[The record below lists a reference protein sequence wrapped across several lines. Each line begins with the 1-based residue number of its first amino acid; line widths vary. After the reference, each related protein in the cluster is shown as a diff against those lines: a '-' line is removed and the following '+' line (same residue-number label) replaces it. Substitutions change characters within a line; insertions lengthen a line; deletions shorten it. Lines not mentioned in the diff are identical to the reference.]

1 MLHKQD
7 VAQFARGLLIGSADI
22 VPGVSG
28 GTVAL
33 IVGIYTRLV
42 TAISRVDGKT
52 LRLVLEGK
60 WSEAFERID
69 GRFLIGLVLG
79 ILTAILTVSSLIH
92 FLLENK
98 REGTFAAFFG
108 MILGSS
114 ILVIRMVEDWTWL
127 RGAGVAVGAM
137 GAYFFVGLPQFQ
149 NPPQFEPWYLFI
161 CGAFAICAM
170 ILPGVSGSFLLLILG
185 AYSQALTLLSR
196 LKSFSVSTN
205 DMLCI
210 IALGSGIVIGIV
222 SFTKVLRWLLAHYE
236 AITLAVLGGFMIGSL
251 RRLWPFT
258 LDLTPD
264 LPFDKKQLQPIVP
277 DFSAMSTWTSLAL
290 LVAGCLLILV
300 MDWVAT
306 RKAEFGPVPPSPDEA
321 EHPLE
326 THVH

>member
-1 MLHKQD
+1 MSPRRTSEGFVLQKQD

-52 LRLVLEGK
+52 LRLVLGGT
-60 WSEAFERID
+60 WSDAFERID

-127 RGAGVAVGAM
+127 RLAGVAVGAM
-137 GAYFFVGLPQFQ
+137 GAYFF
-149 NPPQFEPWYLFI
+149 
-161 CGAFAICAM
+161 CFA
-170 ILPGVSGSFLLLILG
+170 
-185 AYSQALTLLSR
+185 
-196 LKSFSVSTN
+196 
-205 DMLCI
+205 
-210 IALGSGIVIGIV
+210 
-222 SFTKVLRWLLAHYE
+222 
-236 AITLAVLGGFMIGSL
+236 
-251 RRLWPFT
+251 
-258 LDLTPD
+258 
-264 LPFDKKQLQPIVP
+264 
-277 DFSAMSTWTSLAL
+277 
-290 LVAGCLLILV
+290 
-300 MDWVAT
+300 
-306 RKAEFGPVPPSPDEA
+306 
-321 EHPLE
+321 
-326 THVH
+326 